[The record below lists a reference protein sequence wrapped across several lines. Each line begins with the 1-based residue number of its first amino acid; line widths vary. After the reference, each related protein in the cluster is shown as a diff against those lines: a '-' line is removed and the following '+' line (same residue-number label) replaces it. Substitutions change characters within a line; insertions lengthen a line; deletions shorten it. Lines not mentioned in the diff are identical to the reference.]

1 MTILPKGCPGTGS
14 AEALRIA
21 DQGVRAQTE
30 MPYDNPSAPVREDN
44 LLADISTGER
54 VAKKWSLRLT
64 GLFVVAIST
73 ELWGVIIFVVW
84 QIAH

>member
-21 DQGVRAQTE
+21 DQGVRTQPE
-30 MPYDNPSAPVREDN
+30 MPYDNPSAPVLEDN

-64 GLFVVAIST
+64 GLFAVTIST
-73 ELWGVIIFVVW
+73 ELWGGIIFVVW
-84 QIAH
+84 QMAH

>member
-1 MTILPKGCPGTGS
+1 
-14 AEALRIA
+14 
-21 DQGVRAQTE
+21 
-30 MPYDNPSAPVREDN
+30 MPNDKPSAPVLEDN

-84 QIAH
+84 QMAH

>member
-1 MTILPKGCPGTGS
+1 MTILHKGCPGTGS

-21 DQGVRAQTE
+21 DQGVRAQPE
-30 MPYDNPSAPVREDN
+30 MPNDKPSAPVLEDN

-73 ELWGVIIFVVW
+73 ELWGGIIFVVW
-84 QIAH
+84 QMAH